1 MEDQFNKKYKDFLH
15 QLNKVMLE
23 FSVLLLM
30 CDELHTEA
38 QSEKMIDNSDDA
50 IKKVAILKKTLI
62 KATMSA
68 QELVSVADIEK
79 EI

>member
-1 MEDQFNKKYKDFLH
+1 MEEQFNKNYKDFLE
-15 QLNKVMLE
+15 QLNKVMVE

-38 QSEKMIDNSDDA
+38 QSEKMIDNSEDA
-50 IKKVAILKKTLI
+50 IKKVDVLKKTLI

-68 QELVSVADIEK
+68 QELISLADIEK
-79 EI
+79 EL

>member
-1 MEDQFNKKYKDFLH
+1 MEEQFNKKYKDFLE
-15 QLNKVMLE
+15 QLNNVMVE

-38 QSEKMIDNSDDA
+38 QSEKMIDNSEDA
-50 IKKVAILKKTLI
+50 IKKVDVLKKTLI

-68 QELVSVADIEK
+68 QELISLADIEK
-79 EI
+79 EL